1 LFLSLIFVLC
11 SFFSFFCFS
20 SKNFLFQQQVFLVAG
35 TSSIFS
41 FVLSSSLFFSS
52 NTNTLYTGLWN
63 KLMLKSM
70 EYSEQPQAQ
79 IWAKVLGGRMN
90 DQL

>member
-1 LFLSLIFVLC
+1 
-11 SFFSFFCFS
+11 
-20 SKNFLFQQQVFLVAG
+20 LFQQQELSFSAASFFSSRNFFHFFFCTFFL
-35 TSSIFS
+35 S
-41 FVLSSSLFFSS
+41 FFSS
-52 NTNTLYTGLWN
+52 NTNTFYTGLWN